1 MKSQTKEDVVLVK
14 GKEVRV
20 WDCKQDEKLPIV
32 YIVRQ
37 HSSFEK
43 GGELELSG
51 GIVCGVFE
59 SLEKAKLYIEKYN
72 FNVHETII
80 DMYDGKERHS
90 RWYDIDEYN
99 IEVDPTRV
107 SPRDELRAEVLRVVT
122 DMLGYIN
129 DPDMLVTEKYQFIT
143 DNHIPMMLALCTED

>member
-1 MKSQTKEDVVLVK
+1 MKSQTKGDVVIVK

-37 HSSFEK
+37 HSLCEK

-51 GIVCGVFE
+51 GIVCGVFG
-59 SLEKAKLYIEKYN
+59 SLEKAKLYIEKHN
-72 FNVHETII
+72 FNVYEETI
-80 DMYDGKERHS
+80 DMYDGEERFS

-99 IEVDPTRV
+99 IEVDPTRM
-107 SPRDELRAEVLRVVT
+107 SPRDELRAKVLRVLSEMFLT
-122 DMLGYIN
+122 TAGAYMSRKD
-129 DPDMLVTEKYQFIT
+129 KYETIT
-143 DNHIPMMLALCTED
+143 DLYMPKLMDICMED